1 MSKVV
6 SFSWLPTKKA
16 SQLVKKPTKLSV
28 IFFHQPWTR
37 IPIGMD
43 RGLAIEFGVDKMG
56 RTFPP

>member
-1 MSKVV
+1 MSKMV
-6 SFSWLPTKKA
+6 SLNWLPNKIA

-43 RGLAIEFGVDKMG
+43 RGLASEVGVDKMG